1 MVNVTGTVIGFVS
14 AVAGNVSVA
23 NTIPGRMLPTVEP
36 SPGNVSAGPN
46 VPLFG
51 ETVKP
56 IVGFGA
62 VTQPALPNGPFEIA
76 RLSLEAAPPM
86 KGYCTNGWL
95 NDGRNTAVPAMLA
108 HPAGKLFGA
117 RMIAGPLPRNPP
129 KFNCEFGR

>member
-1 MVNVTGTVIGFVS
+1 MTGTVIGSVS
-14 AVAGNVSVA
+14 AVAGKVSVA
-23 NTIPGRMLPTVEP
+23 RTIPGRILPTVEP
-36 SPGNVSAGPN
+36 RPGNVSAGPK

-62 VTQPALPNGPFEIA
+62 VTQPALPLPFVTA
-76 RLSLEAAPPM
+76 RLRREAGPPM
-86 KGYCTNGWL
+86 NGYCTNGWL
-95 NDGRNTAVPAMLA
+95 NDGRNTAVPVMLA

-117 RMIAGPLPRNPP
+117 KIIAGPLPRNPP